1 MQLDEIAEGR
11 AAVAALAGF
20 EGVLTVVHA
29 NHAGRRHLVL
39 IPKDGGDPVIA
50 IQQAAESGAS
60 AGGIGL
66 GSGLGSE

>member
-1 MQLDEIAEGR
+1 VQLNEITEER

-20 EGVLTVVHA
+20 EGVLTVVRA
-29 NHAGRRHLVL
+29 NHAGRRCLVL

-60 AGGIGL
+60 ARA
-66 GSGLGSE
+66 